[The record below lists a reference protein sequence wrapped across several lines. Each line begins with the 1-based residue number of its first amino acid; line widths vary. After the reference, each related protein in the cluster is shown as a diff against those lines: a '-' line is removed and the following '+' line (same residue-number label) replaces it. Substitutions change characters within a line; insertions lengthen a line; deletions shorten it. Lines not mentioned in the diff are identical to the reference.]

1 MDTSSLPSRFLL
13 LALLYAPAAV
23 ALADEPATAV
33 PAREMNFTGPLV
45 SGGPPVPAGTL
56 IVQPYL
62 VQTQTIGRYD
72 SEGKRSKVDNVT
84 DDWRVALPV
93 TYGITDRFTV
103 AATLRGVYAPTVGG
117 GRRWAAGDTTL
128 SGQYLLYKGASA
140 ASPTLAMS
148 VRQNMPTGRHD
159 QLDRLGL
166 ADATGSGA
174 SFTSLGFTGQA
185 FFLAERN
192 LRMRLNLS
200 YRLPGAGVTLRGRS
214 GYGTTRHEH
223 ARANLGSAFQ
233 AVAGAEYSFNP
244 KWVLAGD
251 LLYEREQG
259 ARMHYHA
266 QTADGSVRHESRRP
280 DSWRLSVAPALEYHP
295 SSRVGIIG
303 GVLVSLDGRNAAQL
317 LSPQLSVLW
326 AF

>member
-1 MDTSSLPSRFLL
+1 MATPLPLRLL
-13 LALLYAPAAV
+13 LVVMVCAPAAL
-23 ALADEPATAV
+23 ALADEPEATV
-33 PAREMNFTGPLV
+33 PAREKNFTGPLV

-72 SEGKRSKVDNVT
+72 SDGKRQKVDDVA
-84 DDWRVALPV
+84 DDWRAVVPV

-103 AATLRGVYAPTVGG
+103 AATLRGVHARTIEGD
-117 GRRWAAGDTTL
+117 RRWAAGDTTL
-128 SGQYLLYKGASA
+128 SGQYLLYKGMSA
-140 ASPTLAMS
+140 ASPTFAVS

-192 LRMRLNLS
+192 LRARLNLS
-200 YRLPGAGVTLRGRS
+200 YRIPGAGVTLRGRS

-233 AVAGAEYSFNP
+233 AVLGAEYSFNP

-266 QTADGSVRHESRRP
+266 QTDDGLVRHERRRP

-303 GVLVSLDGRNAAQL
+303 GVLLSLDGRNAAQL
-317 LSPQLSVLW
+317 LSPQFSVLW